1 MSDVALHD
9 TADALSRHRRAYLIC
24 LATAFS
30 LYLAINSGALGIAF
44 TAGAALVLAAVVLA
58 CFGIPNGSESVLAR
72 LSAIA
77 AAIVA
82 LAFPL
87 GPIVWAGTSIPA
99 AVHANMVWP
108 QILVLLFAGRVLAAD
123 AEQRFV
129 AFWREPSRHAHA
141 RTQSLAGAIVTGAC
155 LVLVFY
161 QLIGDASGLSP
172 DALDPWSI
180 TRRALAGET
189 FVHVAIVALFAI
201 VIAAIVDAALALA
214 SDLQGLAALRRT
226 LANAPPNE
234 VAARLS
240 RFSHTRPLQE
250 LLGHQSALVA
260 LHLASRRLIRAL
272 VSFLPLFG
280 FLGTVIGLTAAIGGL
295 PENLGPEAAG
305 NLDIGASLVGLSVK
319 FETTLIGLIGAL
331 IASLLL
337 ALIERREG
345 EMIAETR
352 HLLAAG
358 NHVR

>member
-1 MSDVALHD
+1 MSDTVIQD
-9 TADALSRHRRAYLIC
+9 TAGGFSLRRSAYLIC
-24 LATAFS
+24 LAIAFS
-30 LYLAINSGALGIAF
+30 IYIAINLGTLGIAF
-44 TAGAALVLAAVVLA
+44 TVVAGVVLAAVVLA
-58 CFGIPNGSESVLAR
+58 CFGVPNWGDNDLAR
-72 LSAIA
+72 LSSLA
-77 AAIVA
+77 AAIIA
-82 LAFPL
+82 LALPL
-87 GPIVWAGTSIPA
+87 GPMVWSGTSIPA
-99 AVHANMVWP
+99 AIHDNTVWP

-123 AEQRFV
+123 AEQRFI
-129 AFWREPSRHAHA
+129 AFWREPARHAYA

-155 LVLVFY
+155 LVFVFY
-161 QLIGDASGLSP
+161 QLVGNTSGLSP

-180 TRRALAGET
+180 LRRALAGET
-189 FVHVAIVALFAI
+189 FVHVAIIALFAI
-201 VIAAIVDAALALA
+201 VTAAIIDAALAVA
-214 SDLQGLAALRRT
+214 GELQGLQALRRT
-226 LANAPPNE
+226 LADAPRDE
-234 VAARLS
+234 IATRLS

-272 VSFLPLFG
+272 ISFLPLFG

-319 FETTLIGLIGAL
+319 FETTLIGLVGAL

-352 HLLAAG
+352 HLLEAG
-358 NHVR
+358 GNVR

>member
-1 MSDVALHD
+1 MSEAVIHDVADGLP
-9 TADALSRHRRAYLIC
+9 LRRRASIIC
-24 LATAFS
+24 LAVAFS
-30 LYLAINSGALGIAF
+30 VYLAINSVALGIAF
-44 TAGAALVLAAVVLA
+44 TALAALVLAAVVLA
-58 CFGIPNGSESVLAR
+58 CFGLPSWGENAFAR
-72 LSAIA
+72 LSAITA
-77 AAIVA
+77 AMVA
-82 LAFPL
+82 LAVPL

-99 AVHANMVWP
+99 AVHGNMVWP

-123 AEQRFV
+123 AEQRFI
-129 AFWREPSRHAHA
+129 AFWREPTRHSHA

-161 QLIGDASGLSP
+161 QLVGDTSGLSP
-172 DALDPWSI
+172 EALDPWSI

-201 VIAAIVDAALALA
+201 VVAAILDAALALA
-214 SDLQGLAALRRT
+214 GELQGLAALRRT
-226 LANAPPNE
+226 LANAPRDE
-234 VAARLS
+234 AAARLA

-250 LLGHQSALVA
+250 LIGHQPALVG

-295 PENLGPEAAG
+295 PQNLGPEAAG
-305 NLDIGASLVGLSVK
+305 NLDIGASLVGLAVK
-319 FETTLIGLIGAL
+319 FETTLIGLVGAL

-352 HLLAAG
+352 HLIEAG
-358 NHVR
+358 KHVR